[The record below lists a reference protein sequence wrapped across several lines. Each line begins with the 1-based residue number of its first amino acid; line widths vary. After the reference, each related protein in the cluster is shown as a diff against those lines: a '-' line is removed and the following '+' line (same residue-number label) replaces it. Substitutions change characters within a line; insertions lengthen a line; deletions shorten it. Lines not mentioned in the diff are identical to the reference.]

1 MTCLN
6 ERIERGID
14 VSDASFSD
22 GDDESIRCK
31 YARPGIRAF

>member
-1 MTCLN
+1 M
-6 ERIERGID
+6 GID
-14 VSDASFSD
+14 VSDASFPS